1 MKRLLIIGCG
11 DVALRMVWKLPAGYR
26 VYALSHS
33 PERYPL
39 LRAHGITP
47 IPGNLDE
54 PDTLEMLSGLAQ
66 DVVHFAPP
74 PSQGTQDTRT
84 THLLAALT
92 KGKILP
98 HRLIYISTSGVYGNC
113 GGDIVPETRPL
124 RPHTMRA
131 KRRLDAERRIRE
143 WGRRSRVCVSILRV
157 PGIYAGDRL
166 PLERVKDGTP
176 ALLPEQDAY
185 SNHIHADDLAR
196 IVIAAL
202 RFGKPGRVYNT
213 SDDSE
218 LKMGDYFDLVAD
230 RFGLPRPTRISYSEA
245 RQRIPEKLL
254 SFMQESRR
262 LANRRMKRELQVKL
276 RYPMVADGIATAR
289 EKRTINFAGTIW
301 QTR

>member
-1 MKRLLIIGCG
+1 MRRLLIIGCG
-11 DVALRMVWKLPAGYR
+11 DVALRMVRKLPAGYR

-33 PERYPL
+33 PERYHL
-39 LRAHGITP
+39 LREHGLTP

-54 PDTLEMLSGLAQ
+54 PDTLEMLGGLAH

-74 PSQGTQDTRT
+74 PSLGTKDTRT
-84 THLLAALT
+84 AHLLATLT

-113 GGDIVPETRPL
+113 DGDIVPETRPL
-124 RPHTMRA
+124 RPQTARA

-143 WGRRSRVCVSILRV
+143 WGKRSRVCVSILRV

-166 PLERVKDGTP
+166 PLEHVKNGTP

-245 RQRIPEKLL
+245 RQRIPENLL

-276 RYPMVADGIATAR
+276 RYPVVADGLAAAR
-289 EKRTINFAGTIW
+289 GKRTIEFGGTI
-301 QTR
+301 

>member
-39 LRAHGITP
+39 LREHGIMP

-54 PDTLEMLSGLAQ
+54 PSTLEMLGGLAQ

-84 THLLAALT
+84 AHLLAALT
-92 KGKILP
+92 RGKILP

-113 GGDIVPETRPL
+113 SGEIVPETRPL
-124 RPHTMRA
+124 QPHTLRA

-143 WGRRSRVCVSILRV
+143 WGMRGRVCVSILRV

-166 PLERVKDGTP
+166 PLERIKSGTP

-196 IVIAAL
+196 TVIAAL
-202 RFGKPGRVYNT
+202 HFGKPGRVYNT

-230 RFGLPRPTRISYSEA
+230 RFGLPRPTRVSYSEA
-245 RQRIPEKLL
+245 RQRISDKLL

-276 RYPMVADGIATAR
+276 RYPMVTDGLAA
-289 EKRTINFAGTIW
+289 AG
-301 QTR
+301 

>member
-1 MKRLLIIGCG
+1 MRRLLIVGCG
-11 DVALRMVWKLPAGYR
+11 DIALRMVQRLPAGYR

-74 PSQGTQDTRT
+74 PSQGAQDTRT
-84 THLLAALT
+84 AHLLAALT

-113 GGDIVPETRPL
+113 DGDIVPETRPL
-124 RPHTMRA
+124 RPLTMRA
-131 KRRLDAERRIRE
+131 KRRLDAERRIRQ
-143 WGRRSRVCVSILRV
+143 WGRRGRVCVSILRV

-166 PLERVKDGTP
+166 PLERVKYGTP

-230 RFGLPRPTRISYSEA
+230 RFGLPRPARISYSEA
-245 RQRIPEKLL
+245 RQRIPENQL

-276 RYPMVADGIATAR
+276 RYPMVADGIAAAR
-289 EKRTINFAGTIW
+289 EPRNINLAGTI
-301 QTR
+301 

>member
-11 DVALRMVWKLPAGYR
+11 NVALRMVQMLPTGYR

-39 LRAHGITP
+39 LREHGITP
-47 IPGNLDE
+47 IFGDLDE
-54 PDTLEMLSGLAQ
+54 PDTLGMPSGLAQ

-84 THLLAALT
+84 AHLLAALT
-92 KGKILP
+92 RGKILP

-113 GGDIVPETRPL
+113 GGEIVPETRPL
-124 RPHTMRA
+124 RPQSARA

-143 WGRRSRVCVSILRV
+143 WGKRSGVCVCILRV

-166 PLERVKDGTP
+166 PLGRIKDGTP
-176 ALLPEQDAY
+176 ALLAEQDAY

-196 IVIAAL
+196 TVIASL
-202 RFGKPGRVYNT
+202 HFGRPGRVYNT

-230 RFGLPRPTRISYSEA
+230 RFALPRPARISYDDA
-245 RQRIPEKLL
+245 RQRIPENQL

-276 RYPMVADGIATAR
+276 RYPMVADGLAA
-289 EKRTINFAGTIW
+289 A
-301 QTR
+301 

>member
-1 MKRLLIIGCG
+1 MRRLLIIGCG
-11 DVALRMVWKLPAGYR
+11 DVALRMVQKLPAGYR

-39 LRAHGITP
+39 LRGRGITP
-47 IPGNLDE
+47 VPGNLDE
-54 PDTLEMLSGLAQ
+54 PDTLEILGGLAH

-84 THLLAALT
+84 AHLLAALT
-92 KGKILP
+92 RGKILP

-113 GGDIVPETRPL
+113 NGDIVPETRPL
-124 RPHTMRA
+124 RPHTLRA
-131 KRRLDAERRIRE
+131 KRRMDAERRIRE
-143 WGRRSRVCVSILRV
+143 WGKRSRVCVSILRV
-157 PGIYAGDRL
+157 PGIYASDRL
-166 PLERVKDGTP
+166 PLERVKNGIP

-196 IVIAAL
+196 IVIASL
-202 RFGKPGRVYNT
+202 RLGKPGRVYNT

-230 RFGLPRPTRISYSEA
+230 RFGLPRPMRISYRDA
-245 RQRIPEKLL
+245 RQSISEKLF

-276 RYPMVADGIATAR
+276 RYPMVADGLAAAR
-289 EKRTINFAGTIW
+289 ETGTIKLAGTI
-301 QTR
+301 

>member
-1 MKRLLIIGCG
+1 MRRLLIIGCG
-11 DVALRMVWKLPAGYR
+11 DVALRMVRKLPAGYR

-33 PERYPL
+33 PERFHL
-39 LRAHGITP
+39 LREQGITP

-54 PDTLEMLSGLAQ
+54 PDSLEILGGLAH

-74 PSQGTQDTRT
+74 PTRGAQDTRT
-84 THLLAALT
+84 AHLLAALT

-113 GGDIVPETRPL
+113 GGEIVPETRPM
-124 RPHTMRA
+124 RPHTARA
-131 KRRLDAERRIRE
+131 RRRLDAERKIRD
-143 WGRRSRVCVSILRV
+143 WGRRSRACVSILRV

-166 PLERVKDGTP
+166 PLERVKSGTP

-218 LKMGDYFDLVAD
+218 LKMGDYFDLIAD

-245 RQRIPEKLL
+245 RQRIPENLL

-276 RYPMVADGIATAR
+276 RYPMVADRFAAAR
-289 EKRTINFAGTIW
+289 EKPAIEFAGTI
-301 QTR
+301 

>member
-11 DVALRMVWKLPAGYR
+11 DIALRMVRKLPASYR

-39 LRAHGITP
+39 LRKHGITP
-47 IPGNLDE
+47 IHGNLDE
-54 PDTLEMLSGLAQ
+54 PDTLEIPSGLAQ
-66 DVVHFAPP
+66 DIVHFAPP
-74 PSQGTQDTRT
+74 PSQGTQDKRT
-84 THLLAALT
+84 AHLLAALT

-124 RPHTMRA
+124 RPHTVRA

-143 WGRRSRVCVSILRV
+143 WGRRSCVCVCILRV

-166 PLERVKDGTP
+166 PLERVKNGTP
-176 ALLPEQDAY
+176 ALLPEQDVY

-245 RQRIPEKLL
+245 HQRISENLL

-276 RYPMVADGIATAR
+276 RYPMVTDGLAA
-289 EKRTINFAGTIW
+289 AG
-301 QTR
+301 

>member
-11 DVALRMVWKLPAGYR
+11 DVALRMVRKLPAGYR
-26 VYALSHS
+26 VYALSHT
-33 PERYPL
+33 PERYAL
-39 LRAHGITP
+39 LREHGITP

-54 PDTLEMLSGLAQ
+54 PDTLEMLCGLAQ
-66 DVVHFAPP
+66 DVVHLAPP
-74 PSQGTQDTRT
+74 PSQGMLDTRT
-84 THLLAALT
+84 AHLLAALT
-92 KGKILP
+92 KRKILP

-124 RPHTMRA
+124 RPHTARA

-143 WGRRSRVCVSILRV
+143 WGRRSRVCVCILRV

-166 PLERVKDGTP
+166 PLERVKSGTP
-176 ALLPEQDAY
+176 VLLPEQDAY

-213 SDDSE
+213 SDDSD

-245 RQRIPEKLL
+245 HQRIPEKLL

-276 RYPMVADGIATAR
+276 RYPMVADGIAAAR
-289 EKRTINFAGTIW
+289 EKRTIKFVGTIW
-301 QTR
+301 QSR